1 MKIKIRGICMYKK
14 ILCVSILALGLNS
27 IAFAE
32 DAGGF
37 GGNEYTSDP
46 IIEPATN
53 AGIYFGAQFG
63 MSRMH
68 YGSQYMIPG
77 NTVDDRKFAARGFL
91 GYAFSQFIS
100 MELGYDYYG
109 RPKFT
114 YTPDGNTQDILQ
126 QGVDL
131 VAKAS
136 LPLDYG
142 FGFYIKGGLALVH
155 RSALHAN
162 NNHFFEKSA
171 NNTIAPVGSLGIN
184 YWFAPHIALDLSWT
198 KTMTISDLPTIDFFA
213 LGFIYRINI

>member
-1 MKIKIRGICMYKK
+1 MYKK
-14 ILCVSILALGLNS
+14 ILCISILTLGLNG

-32 DAGGF
+32 DPGVLGGS
-37 GGNEYTSDP
+37 EYTSDP
-46 IIEPATN
+46 IVDSTATKS
-53 AGIYFGAQFG
+53 GIYFGGQFG

-68 YGSQYMIPG
+68 YGPKYTVPG
-77 NTVDDRKFAARGFL
+77 NTVDNNKFAARGFL

-114 YTPDGNTQDILQ
+114 SPNGNQDILQ
-126 QGVDL
+126 QGLDL

-142 FGFYIKGGLALVH
+142 FGFYIKGGLAWVH
-155 RSALHAN
+155 RSALNSFNGNYADKPAN
-162 NNHFFEKSA
+162 STF
-171 NNTIAPVGSLGIN
+171 APIGSLGIN

-198 KTMTISDLPTIDFFA
+198 KTMTISDLPTIDFIS
-213 LGFIYRINI
+213 LGFIYRINV